1 MQTVPQAPVTREQL
15 NELIA
20 ALYGDKPASAP
31 VSTAGER
38 WHHAVA
44 QVEEQLRTKLRVE
57 ALPER
62 MRKALELVGANA
74 VTLHADGTASVQSG
88 KQIYTLA
95 PECPCA
101 DAKHRTELCKHALA
115 VELHRRALALFHGT
129 DTEPTPTPAAPSARQ
144 AAAVTAA
151 PSVALSGAPSAPASQ
166 AWDVHEAP
174 ASACFKF
181 RVGNME
187 LLYTLRG
194 VDDAEL
200 QRRMTATLPTLQ
212 DIIEACEERAAQ
224 RVAERAAAQAAQAQ
238 QAQQAPADLQALL
251 QQAVQQALAAANGQA
266 PGTPPPAPPSNGTAQ
281 PAPTPEGWCALH
293 QAPMELRST
302 ERGSWW
308 SHRLADGSYCKG
320 K

>member
-1 MQTVPQAPVTREQL
+1 MPSVTQAPATREPL
-15 NELIA
+15 DTLIA
-20 ALYGDKPASAP
+20 ELYGDQPTS
-31 VSTAGER
+31 VSTAGPR
-38 WHHAVA
+38 WPQAVA
-44 QVEEQLRTKLRVE
+44 QVEEQLRAKLRVE
-57 ALPER
+57 VLPER
-62 MRKALELVGANA
+62 MRKALELVRANA
-74 VTLHADGTASVQSG
+74 ITLHTDGSASVTSG
-88 KQIYTLA
+88 KQTYTLA
-95 PECPCA
+95 PDCPCA
-101 DAKHRTELCKHALA
+101 DAKHRTELCKHTLA

-129 DTEPTPTPAAPSARQ
+129 PAEPTPAAPSASLP
-144 AAAVTAA
+144 AAAAA
-151 PSVALSGAPSAPASQ
+151 SPPAALPSAPASQ

-194 VDDAEL
+194 IDDTEL
-200 QRRMTATLPTLQ
+200 QQRMTATLPTLQ
-212 DIIEACEERAAQ
+212 DIMEACEERAAQ
-224 RVAERAAAQAAQAQ
+224 RVAERAAAQAVQAQ

-293 QAPMELRST
+293 QAPMELRSN